1 MHQSIDIASNAKM
14 IEVLKAEFIA
24 EAADVF
30 RASLGGSAKQ
40 DMLDTLGA
48 AVLVA
53 YALAKRCGIS
63 PSDLSREVV
72 GKADEAIRQG
82 HRLETNYNDL
92 SLIKNHFES
101 GIKIGFGQYKNKKA

>member
-24 EAADVF
+24 EATDVF
-30 RASLGGSAKQ
+30 RASLGGSAKK

-63 PSDLSREVV
+63 PSELSREVAS
-72 GKADEAIRQG
+72 KAEKGISQG
-82 HRLETNYNDL
+82 HRLETNYKDL

-101 GIKIGFGQYKNKKA
+101 GINIGFGQYKNKKA